1 MLNKLKK
8 YFGKNAVRKKPH
20 KDNLYNHKDISF
32 FAICKQFCAH
42 FPQIIHTFVVMK
54 ALYTH
59 IVPLLEHLADNLH
72 RVFTEEV
79 IGEACEQNPWFAP
92 HDVEFA
98 LEAIRDE
105 FLDTNK
111 VVKWLD
117 THHTTPPNEPKKVG
131 VICAGNIPLA
141 GFFDVMCVL
150 AAGHRCFVKPSSKDT
165 PLMMALCGFLRGCG
179 APIELLHDLQEPDA
193 VIASGSDVAMSAIGA
208 TYGSIPTLL
217 RGHRSSVAVL
227 NGGETEE
234 EILGLGEDMFRYN
247 SLGCR
252 NITLLWL
259 PEGYDL
265 ERLIHSL
272 QPKREVVSP
281 KYVGGY
287 RQAKATAILTGESVV
302 DGGFFLLQQKKSFP
316 TRLTQVNFATYR
328 TTGDVE
334 EWLSANDVHIQCV
347 ATSAH
352 TPLSHPRST
361 LLGQA
366 QRPTLCDWPDGV
378 DVLEWLKSKM

>member
-8 YFGKNAVRKKPH
+8 ILWEKCDQKKPH

-111 VVKWLD
+111 IAKWLD
-117 THHTTPPNEPKKVG
+117 THHITPPTEPKKVG

-208 TYGSIPTLL
+208 TYGSIHTLL

-252 NITLLWL
+252 NITLLWV

-265 ERLIHSL
+265 EKFILTL
-272 QPKREVVSP
+272 QPKRQIVSS
-281 KYVGGY
+281 KYVGNY
-287 RQAKATAILTGESVV
+287 RQAKATYTENSILKNQEILLCFKNHLVRRDKIPSLLSLAPLYCSVSMLPV
-302 DGGFFLLQQKKSFP
+302 SFIVLLVLLISP
-316 TRLTQVNFATYR
+316 
-328 TTGDVE
+328 
-334 EWLSANDVHIQCV
+334 
-347 ATSAH
+347 ATS
-352 TPLSHPRST
+352 PRPVISSV
-361 LLGQA
+361 
-366 QRPTLCDWPDGV
+366 P
-378 DVLEWLKSKM
+378 